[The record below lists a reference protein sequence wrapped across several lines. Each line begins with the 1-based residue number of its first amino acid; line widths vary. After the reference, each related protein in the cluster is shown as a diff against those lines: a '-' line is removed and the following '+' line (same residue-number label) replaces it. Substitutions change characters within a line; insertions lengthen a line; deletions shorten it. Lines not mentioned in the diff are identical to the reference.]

1 MMVQGG
7 FPAIVMPLV
16 TEALIE
22 NRYRLG
28 ECLGGIAERRTR
40 LAFDEQADE
49 TVVFK
54 SLFFGSG
61 IKWEDFRPFERE
73 VAILP
78 TLDHLGI
85 SPFRAAFWLEQ
96 PEGSY
101 FCIVQK
107 FVPGKSLAECLASG
121 RRFDEEQLI
130 GLADQLLEILAYLH
144 SRKPPLVHRDIK
156 PSNLILGEDGRIYL
170 VDFGAVQVMGDEGRT
185 LTAAGTFGYMAPE
198 QFLGRAVPA
207 SDIYGLGATLLHL
220 LTGRPP
226 GELVNRTGEME
237 VPDHPALKGW
247 FGQWLAQ
254 TLRYDV
260 SQRFTDGREA
270 LKAFESLRIG
280 GSLYNPSIP
289 ASDLNRLVVLQADK
303 ERLSVDF
310 LNPNSWQQIKNAVA
324 IAFVLVSLSLLY
336 VYAKTPIDPNL
347 APYLF
352 PSLMLTVSLKWITRL
367 LPLRGVR
374 LEMDGDGCCLAW
386 VVGSTVVW
394 RETVRLWPQMELQL
408 AESKSA
414 KGDGEIQKRQLC
426 LSDGKNK
433 YRFNV
438 YLSDTELD
446 WLVEQFRF
454 HCLRSEGKS

>member
-1 MMVQGG
+1 MRWIPYNRVS
-7 FPAIVMPLV
+7 LV

-61 IKWEDFRPFERE
+61 VKWEDFRPFERE

-78 TLDHLGI
+78 TLEHPGI

-121 RRFDEEQLI
+121 RRFDAEQLI
-130 GLADQLLEILAYLH
+130 TLADQLLEILAYLH

-226 GELVNRTGEME
+226 GEMVNSTGEME
-237 VPDHPALKGW
+237 IPDLPALKGW

-260 SQRFTDGREA
+260 SQRFADGREA
-270 LKAFESLRIG
+270 LKAFEALRVG
-280 GSLYNPSIP
+280 GKLHNFSIP
-289 ASDLNRLVVLQADK
+289 ASDLNRFVVLQADSQK
-303 ERLSVDF
+303 LSVD
-310 LNPNSWQQIKNAVA
+310 LLHPDSWQVLE
-324 IAFVLVSLSLLY
+324 IATFMGFMIGILAPM
-336 VYAKTPIDPNL
+336 YAKNLTESDLPHVLPIQL
-347 APYLF
+347 
-352 PSLMLTVSLKWITRL
+352 LMTCLIWIVRL
-367 LPLRGVR
+367 LPPRGVR
-374 LEMDGDGCCLAW
+374 IEIDGDGCRLAW
-386 VVGSTVVW
+386 IVGGTVVW

-408 AESKSA
+408 TEPNSSK
-414 KGDGEIQKRQLC
+414 GEGTVQKRQLC
-426 LSDGKNK
+426 LGDGIKT
-433 YRFNV
+433 YRFDV
-438 YLSDTELD
+438 RMSDAEID

-454 HCLRSEGKS
+454 HCPSSERKP

>member
-1 MMVQGG
+1 MMVYGG

-78 TLDHLGI
+78 TLEHPGI
-85 SPFRAAFWLEQ
+85 SPFRAAFWLDQ

-107 FVPGKSLAECLASG
+107 FVLGKSLAECLASG
-121 RRFDEEQLI
+121 RRFDEEQLL
-130 GLADQLLEILAYLH
+130 GLADQILEILAYLH

-207 SDIYGLGATLLHL
+207 SDVYGLGATLLHL

-226 GELVNRTGEME
+226 GELVNSTGEME
-237 VPDHPALKGW
+237 IPDHPALKGW

-260 SQRFTDGREA
+260 SQRCANGREA
-270 LKAFESLRIG
+270 LKAFEALRSG
-280 GSLYNPSIP
+280 GLLYNPSIP
-289 ASDLNRLVVLQADK
+289 ASDLNRFVVLEANRQK
-303 ERLSVDF
+303 LSID
-310 LNPNSWQQIKNAVA
+310 LLDPKSWNILKNGSWV
-324 IAFVLVSLSLLY
+324 VLLLVILSPI
-336 VYAKTPIDPNL
+336 YAKVHMNPSL
-347 APYLF
+347 APYFWPCELLAI
-352 PSLMLTVSLKWITRL
+352 SLPMLLQL

-374 LEMDGDGCCLAW
+374 IEIDGDGCRLAW

-408 AESKSA
+408 TESNLTKSIEGA
-414 KGDGEIQKRQLC
+414 QKRKLRLSDGRNIHQFDAC
-426 LSDGKNK
+426 LSDI
-433 YRFNV
+433 
-438 YLSDTELD
+438 ELD
-446 WLVEQFRF
+446 WLVEQFRLR
-454 HCLRSEGKS
+454 CLSLEGKP

>member
-16 TEALIE
+16 TESLVE

-61 IKWEDFRPFERE
+61 VEWEDYRPFERE
-73 VAILP
+73 VAVLP
-78 TLDHLGI
+78 TLDHPGI

-107 FVPGKSLAECLASG
+107 YVPGKSLAECLALG
-121 RRFDEEQLI
+121 RRFTEEQLI
-130 GLADQLLEILAYLH
+130 AMADQLLEILAYLH
-144 SRKPPLVHRDIK
+144 SRQPSIVHRDIK
-156 PSNLILGEDGRIYL
+156 PSNLILGDDGRIYL

-207 SDIYGLGATLLHL
+207 SDVYGLGATLLHL

-226 GELVNRTGEME
+226 GEMVNRNGEME
-237 VPDHPALKGW
+237 IPDHSALKGW

-254 TLRYDV
+254 ALKYDV
-260 SQRFTDGREA
+260 FQRFVDGREA
-270 LKAFESLRIG
+270 LKAFETSG
-280 GSLYNPSIP
+280 NSGKLYNFSIP
-289 ASDLNRLVVLQADK
+289 TSDLNRFVVLEANKQ
-303 ERLSVDF
+303 RLSVDL
-310 LNPNSWQQIKNAVA
+310 LNPKSWGMLKNAGSM
-324 IAFVLVSLSLLY
+324 AFFLFLFAPL
-336 VYAKTPIDPNL
+336 YAKTAIDPNL

-352 PSLMLTVSLKWITRL
+352 PAQLLTASLMWITQS
-367 LPLRGVR
+367 LPSRGVR
-374 LEMDGDGCCLAW
+374 IEIDGDGCRLAW
-386 VVGSTVVW
+386 VLGSKVVW

-408 AESKSA
+408 TESQSA
-414 KGDGEIQKRQLC
+414 KGDGGIQKRQLC

-438 YLSDTELD
+438 YLNDIELE
-446 WLVEQFRF
+446 WLMEQFRF
-454 HCLRSEGKS
+454 HCLHSERNF

>member
-1 MMVQGG
+1 VYGG
-7 FPAIVMPLV
+7 FPAIVVALV

-61 IKWEDFRPFERE
+61 VRWEEYRPFERE

-78 TLDHLGI
+78 TLDHPGI
-85 SPFRAAFWLEQ
+85 SPFRASFWLEQ

-130 GLADQLLEILAYLH
+130 ALADQLLEILAYLH

-207 SDIYGLGATLLHL
+207 SDVYGLGATLLHL

-226 GELVNRTGEME
+226 GGLVNSTGAME
-237 VPDHPALKGW
+237 IPDHPALKSW
-247 FGQWLAQ
+247 FGKWLAE
-254 TLRYDV
+254 TLKYDA
-260 SQRFTDGREA
+260 SQRFADGKEA
-270 LKAFESLRIG
+270 LKTFEALRSG
-280 GSLYNPSIP
+280 GKLYKSFIP
-289 ASDLNRLVVLQADK
+289 ASDLNRFVVLEADRQK
-303 ERLSVDF
+303 LSV
-310 LNPNSWQQIKNAVA
+310 N
-324 IAFVLVSLSLLY
+324 LLY
-336 VYAKTPIDPNL
+336 WHKASS
-347 APYLF
+347 F
-352 PSLMLTVSLKWITRL
+352 
-367 LPLRGVR
+367 
-374 LEMDGDGCCLAW
+374 
-386 VVGSTVVW
+386 
-394 RETVRLWPQMELQL
+394 
-408 AESKSA
+408 
-414 KGDGEIQKRQLC
+414 
-426 LSDGKNK
+426 
-433 YRFNV
+433 
-438 YLSDTELD
+438 
-446 WLVEQFRF
+446 
-454 HCLRSEGKS
+454 

>member
-1 MMVQGG
+1 MIVSGG
-7 FPAIVMPLV
+7 FPAIVVPLV
-16 TEALIE
+16 TESLIE

-40 LAFDEQADE
+40 LAFDEQTDE

-61 IKWEDFRPFERE
+61 VKWEDFRPFERE
-73 VAILP
+73 VAVLP
-78 TLDHLGI
+78 TLDHPGI

-107 FVPGKSLAECLASG
+107 YVPGKSLAEYMALG
-121 RRFDEEQLI
+121 RRFDLEQLI
-130 GLADQLLEILAYLH
+130 GLADQLLEILTYLH
-144 SRKPPLVHRDIK
+144 SRQSPLVHRDIK

-226 GELVNRTGEME
+226 GEMTSSTGEME
-237 VPDHPALKGW
+237 IPDHPALKGW
-247 FGQWLAQ
+247 FGKWLAQ
-254 TLRYDV
+254 TIQYDI
-260 SQRFTDGREA
+260 SRRFTDGKEA
-270 LKAFESLRIG
+270 LKAFEALRNG
-280 GSLYNPSIP
+280 GKLYNSSIP
-289 ASDLNRLVVLQADK
+289 ASDLNRFVVLNADRQK
-303 ERLSVDF
+303 LSVDL
-310 LNPNSWQQIKNAVA
+310 LNPKSWGMLKDTIMWILYASFFSQ
-324 IAFVLVSLSLLY
+324 LLY
-336 VYAKTPIDPNL
+336 AQNAINPTL

-352 PSLMLTVSLKWITRL
+352 PSQALTLSLIL
-367 LPLRGVR
+367 IAQLFPPRGVR
-374 LEMDGDGCCLAW
+374 IEIDGDGCRLAW
-386 VVGSTVVW
+386 VVGSQVVW
-394 RETVRLWPQMELQL
+394 RETIRLWPQMELKL
-408 AESKSA
+408 TESESA
-414 KGDGEIQKRQLC
+414 KGHGGKRQLC
-426 LSDGKNK
+426 LSDGKSQ
-433 YRFNV
+433 RCFTV
-438 YLSDTELD
+438 YLSDIERD

-454 HCLRSEGKS
+454 HCPSSDGKS

>member
-1 MMVQGG
+1 
-7 FPAIVMPLV
+7 MPLV
-16 TEALIE
+16 TESLVE

-40 LAFDEQADE
+40 LAFDEQTDE

-61 IKWEDFRPFERE
+61 VEWEDYRPFERE
-73 VAILP
+73 VAVLP
-78 TLDHLGI
+78 SLDHPGI

-107 FVPGKSLAECLASG
+107 YVPGKSLAECMALG
-121 RRFDEEQLI
+121 RRFDQEQLI

-144 SRKPPLVHRDIK
+144 SRQPSLVHRDIK

-198 QFLGRAVPA
+198 QCLGRAVPA

-226 GELVNRTGEME
+226 GEMTGSTGEME
-237 VPDHPALKGW
+237 LPDHPALKGW
-247 FGQWLAQ
+247 FGKWLAQ
-254 TLRYDV
+254 AIQYDA
-260 SQRFTDGREA
+260 SRRFTDGREA
-270 LKAFESLRIG
+270 LKAFEALGNG
-280 GSLYNPSIP
+280 GKLYNSSIP
-289 ASDLNRLVVLQADK
+289 ASDLNRFVVLNADRQK
-303 ERLSVDF
+303 LSVDL
-310 LNPNSWQQIKNAVA
+310 LNPKSWRMLKNTTW
-324 IAFVLVSLSLLY
+324 IAYALIIFSS
-336 VYAKTPIDPNL
+336 VYAKTAINPAL

-352 PSLMLTVSLKWITRL
+352 PSQALTLSLIL
-367 LPLRGVR
+367 IMQLFPARGVR
-374 LEMDGDGCCLAW
+374 IEIDGDGCRLAW
-386 VVGSTVVW
+386 VVGSQVVW
-394 RETVRLWPQMELQL
+394 RETVRLWPQMELKL
-408 AESKSA
+408 TESKFTNSVGGA
-414 KGDGEIQKRQLC
+414 QRRHLC
-426 LSDGKNK
+426 LSDGRNK
-433 YRFNV
+433 YCFNA
-438 YLSDTELD
+438 YLCDTELD

-454 HCLRSEGKS
+454 HCPSSDRKS

>member
-1 MMVQGG
+1 V
-7 FPAIVMPLV
+7 VLV

-61 IKWEDFRPFERE
+61 VVWEDYRLFERE

-78 TLDHLGI
+78 TLDHPGI

-96 PEGSY
+96 LEGSY

-144 SRKPPLVHRDIK
+144 SQKSPLVHRDIK

-207 SDIYGLGATLLHL
+207 SDVYGLGATLLHL

-226 GELVNRTGEME
+226 GELVNSTGEMKI
-237 VPDHPALKGW
+237 PDHPALKGW

-254 TLRYDV
+254 TLQYDV
-260 SQRFTDGREA
+260 SQRCANGREA
-270 LKAFESLRIG
+270 LKAFEALRVG
-280 GSLYNPSIP
+280 GKLYNSSVP
-289 ASDLNRLVVLQADK
+289 ASDLNRFVVLQADK

-310 LNPNSWQQIKNAVA
+310 LNPNSWQQIKNVA
-324 IAFVLVSLSLLY
+324 TVIGFLFPGFFSSFALNLKLSLY
-336 VYAKTPIDPNL
+336 
-347 APYLF
+347 YLLFGLSIF
-352 PSLMLTVSLKWITRL
+352 PLIWATKFLHPW
-367 LPLRGVR
+367 GVR
-374 LEMDGDGCCLAW
+374 IEIDGDGCRLAW

-408 AESKSA
+408 TESKFT
-414 KGDGEIQKRQLC
+414 KGIEGAQKRKLR
-426 LSDGKNK
+426 LSDGKNI
-433 YRFNV
+433 YQFDAC
-438 YLSDTELD
+438 LSDIELD